1 MKLMIIVYL
10 TRKLK
15 HLMLLALCIPIIV
28 GIVSISSSLSS
39 HTFSS
44 SSPSPSYYAYAKEQ
58 IGNPLVY
65 HLSSDEPW
73 RATVAISDATT
84 MLKLGHNVTLLLS
97 IEGVQIGVKHLHHYL
112 GLDMLTTK
120 VTNFIDD
127 GGRVIICEVCL
138 RIAGY
143 NNSDI
148 IDRAIIGKPDIMSNL
163 LSKATVIDY

>member
-1 MKLMIIVYL
+1 MGLLMNDH
-10 TRKLK
+10 TRNLK
-15 HLMLLALCIPIIV
+15 ALMTLSL
-28 GIVSISSSLSS
+28 SISTLGIINVISLSS
-39 HTFSS
+39 SASPFSS
-44 SSPSPSYYAYAKEQ
+44 PHYAYSKKDQ

-84 MLKLGHNVTLLLS
+84 MLKLRHNVTLLFS
-97 IEGVQIGVKHLHHYL
+97 VEGVQIGVKHPHHYL
-112 GLDMLTTK
+112 GLDMLTRN
-120 VTNFIDD
+120 VTNFIAD

-148 IDRAIIGKPDIMSNL
+148 IDKAIIGKPEILSNL
-163 LSKATVIDY
+163 LGKATVIDY

>member
-1 MKLMIIVYL
+1 MGLMNGHIRNLKL
-10 TRKLK
+10 
-15 HLMLLALCIPIIV
+15 LMLLSLSVTIV
-28 GIVSISSSLSS
+28 GIVNISPFSLASLSS
-39 HTFSS
+39 PFFSS
-44 SSPSPSYYAYAKEQ
+44 HYAYAKEQ

-84 MLKLGHNVTLLLS
+84 MLKLGRNVTLLLS
-97 IEGVQIGVKHLHHYL
+97 IEGVQIGVKHPHHYL
-112 GLDMLTTK
+112 GLDLLTRN
-120 VTNFIDD
+120 VTNFIAH
-127 GGRVIICEVCL
+127 GGKVIVCEVCL

-148 IDRAIIGKPDIMSNL
+148 IDKAIIGKPEILSNL